1 MARIITTNSVVI
13 VPGSGTCTATH
24 GEVLKLQLDETAAD
38 AVSVRIYSSD
48 WRELARIEDQASPFE
63 FDLSSLS
70 PGKYNIEFRPT
81 KDNKYYAQDRRVCT
95 IIIEAA
101 NPTTAPAPA
110 PVPAPVPA
118 WQPLAGQRGVRGRL
132 TDMELNG
139 KAISGPCLIEN
150 RRIVGAKGQTRLID
164 PAPGVTQRF
173 RNCEFVG
180 GDAASAAEET
190 TIFPPGSQPY
200 YAIFENCTF
209 DARSRYAL
217 FFQCRTPEGKPIRDP
232 AVMFAILHRCVLKSS
247 DYETPVRFMEGVDVD
262 IDDSSLEDVVD
273 IGGKKAN
280 AVARFHC
287 PRVRVRNST
296 LKGMTKFGFEL
307 GTFPTDIECVDVAFL
322 GIVQFEGPI
331 GKKSFKGCTLNGKP
345 FSP

>member
-1 MARIITTNSVVI
+1 
-13 VPGSGTCTATH
+13 
-24 GEVLKLQLDETAAD
+24 
-38 AVSVRIYSSD
+38 
-48 WRELARIEDQASPFE
+48 
-63 FDLSSLS
+63 
-70 PGKYNIEFRPT
+70 
-81 KDNKYYAQDRRVCT
+81 
-95 IIIEAA
+95 
-101 NPTTAPAPA
+101 
-110 PVPAPVPA
+110 
-118 WQPLAGQRGVRGRL
+118 
-132 TDMELNG
+132 MELNG

-273 IGGKKAN
+273 IGGNKAN

-287 PRVRVRNST
+287 RSVKVTNST
-296 LKGMTKFGFEL
+296 FRGMVKFGFEL
-307 GTFPTDIECVDVAFL
+307 GTFPTDISCENIEFL

-331 GKKSFKGCTLNGKP
+331 GKKSFSGCTLNGKP